1 MRWSP
6 GGAGSYGG
14 WRSAGRRAEP
24 APTGDG
30 GEHAGKVSVKA
41 GRRKMEMTMATKT
54 CPYCA
59 EEIQEAA
66 IKCKHCGSWVGPE
79 QSDSTG
85 GFAGFGGRRLVR
97 SVGGRQLAGGC
108 GGGGGAL

>member
-1 MRWSP
+1 
-6 GGAGSYGG
+6 
-14 WRSAGRRAEP
+14 
-24 APTGDG
+24 
-30 GEHAGKVSVKA
+30 
-41 GRRKMEMTMATKT
+41 MEMTMATKT

-97 SVGGRQLAGGC
+97 SVVDRKLAGVC
-108 GGGGGAL
+108 GGIAAYWGWDPAMVRVAVVLVTLLTGIVPGIVAYIACAFIIPVEGSV